1 MPPAKLRDW
10 FERMTRPLHRL
21 VGLAFGFLLMV
32 TTSALQAETIA
43 PDELVRRLAVDVTD
57 AVRNDPEL
65 QNPASPKI
73 ADIVGRLIVPR
84 FDFQRITQFAMG
96 RNWAKAT
103 PAEQKE
109 IVDQFG
115 RLLTRTYSNAIA
127 TLKELDV
134 EVKGTKVITA
144 NADVVVKTQMIG
156 RAQPV
161 AIDYSLINSAGSWKV
176 YDVTVEGIS
185 LIAAYRDEFGSLVSS
200 SGVAGLIDVL
210 KKKNGN

>member
-1 MPPAKLRDW
+1 MKRALQSV
-10 FERMTRPLHRL
+10 F
-21 VGLAFGFLLMV
+21 GLAFGILLFV
-32 TTSALQAETIA
+32 NTSTLHAETVA
-43 PDELVRRLAVDVTD
+43 PEELVRRLAADVTD
-57 AVRNDPEL
+57 AVRKDPEL

-127 TLKELDV
+127 SLKELDI
-134 EVKGTKVITA
+134 EVKGTKIITA
-144 NADVVVKTQMIG
+144 NADVTVKTQMIG
-156 RAQPV
+156 RPQPV
-161 AIDYSLINSAGSWKV
+161 AIDYSLINGPAGWKV
-176 YDVTVEGIS
+176 YDVIVEGIS
-185 LIAAYRDEFGSLVSS
+185 LIAAYREEFGTLVSS
-200 SGVAGLIDVL
+200 SGVSGLIDVL
-210 KKKNGN
+210 KKKNGA

>member
-1 MPPAKLRDW
+1 MLKL
-10 FERMTRPLHRL
+10 FSTLVVMTFGLTLL
-21 VGLAFGFLLMV
+21 VFASTLR
-32 TTSALQAETIA
+32 AETTA
-43 PDELVRRLAVDVTD
+43 PDELVRRLATEVTT
-57 AVRNDPEL
+57 AVRSDPEL

-103 PAEQKE
+103 PQEQKDV
-109 IVDQFG
+109 VDQFG

-127 TLKELDV
+127 SLKELDID
-134 EVKGTKVITA
+134 VKGTKA
-144 NADVVVKTQMIG
+144 NSGSNDVTVKTQMIG

-161 AIDYSLINSAGSWKV
+161 AIDYSLINGPSGWKV

-185 LIAAYRDEFGSLVSS
+185 LITAYRDEFNTLVSS
-200 SGVAGLIDVL
+200 SGVSGLIEVL
-210 KKKNGN
+210 KKKNGE

>member
-1 MPPAKLRDW
+1 M
-10 FERMTRPLHRL
+10 
-21 VGLAFGFLLMV
+21 
-32 TTSALQAETIA
+32 
-43 PDELVRRLAVDVTD
+43 RRLAADVTD
-57 AVRNDPEL
+57 AVRKDPEL

-127 TLKELDV
+127 SLKELDI
-134 EVKGTKVITA
+134 EVKGTKIITA
-144 NADVVVKTQMIG
+144 NADVTVKTQMIG
-156 RAQPV
+156 RPQPV
-161 AIDYSLINSAGSWKV
+161 AIDYSLINGPAGWKV

-185 LIAAYRDEFGSLVSS
+185 LIAAYREEFGTLVSS
-200 SGVAGLIDVL
+200 SGVSGLIDVL
-210 KKKNGN
+210 KKKNGA

>member
-1 MPPAKLRDW
+1 MPKL
-10 FERMTRPLHRL
+10 FSTLVVMTFGLTLL
-21 VGLAFGFLLMV
+21 VFASTLR
-32 TTSALQAETIA
+32 AETTA
-43 PDELVRRLAVDVTD
+43 PDELVRRLATEVTT
-57 AVRNDPEL
+57 AVRSDPEL

-103 PAEQKE
+103 PQEQKDVVE
-109 IVDQFG
+109 QFG

-127 TLKELDV
+127 SLKELDI
-134 EVKGTKVITA
+134 EVKGTKTNSGA
-144 NADVVVKTQMIG
+144 NDVTVKTQMIG

-161 AIDYSLINSAGSWKV
+161 AIDYSLINSSAGWKV

-185 LIAAYRDEFGSLVSS
+185 LITAYRDEFNTLVSS
-200 SGVAGLIDVL
+200 SGVSGLINAL
-210 KKKNGN
+210 KKKNGE

>member
-1 MPPAKLRDW
+1 MSN
-10 FERMTRPLHRL
+10 FFRPLCAIL
-21 VGLAFGFLLMV
+21 YGLALL
-32 TTSALQAETIA
+32 TFAPSLRAEAIA
-43 PDELVRRLAVDVTD
+43 PDELVRRLATEVTT

-65 QNPASPKI
+65 QNPSSPKI

-103 PAEQKE
+103 PQEQKDLVE
-109 IVDQFG
+109 QFS

-127 TLKELDV
+127 TLKELDI
-134 EVKGTKVITA
+134 EVKGTKA
-144 NADVVVKTQMIG
+144 NSGSNDVTVKTQMLG

-161 AIDYSLINSAGSWKV
+161 AIDYSLINGASGWKV

-185 LIAAYRDEFGSLVSS
+185 LITAYRDEFNTLVSS
-200 SGVAGLIDVL
+200 SGVSGLIDVL
-210 KKKNGN
+210 RKKNGE